1 LKRRNRRAKLLLL
14 GNVMIGKRNR
24 KKICGDS
31 RRDRRK
37 GNKRRRTR
45 QEISNKVIFAGQMN
59 KGGGKFREEGKMTLL
74 ARGKR
79 STCLGNGRHKRLVV
93 SEKGKRSA
101 FKEKTEMTDGEIG
114 SQKFTVKSG
123 VTGLSRGKFV
133 GKESQGLPGASSTLL
148 EDCTHMRVRG
158 VRSKGEGGRRTG
170 ML

>member
-1 LKRRNRRAKLLLL
+1 MDERGNQQQGYLCRADEQ
-14 GNVMIGKRNR
+14 R
-24 KKICGDS
+24 
-31 RRDRRK
+31 RRK
-37 GNKRRRTR
+37 IRRGR
-45 QEISNKVIFAGQMN
+45 KDDVV
-59 KGGGKFREEGKMTLL
+59 GG
-74 ARGKR
+74 GKR
-79 STCLGNGRHKRLVV
+79 STCLGNGRHKRFVV

-158 VRSKGEGGRRTG
+158 VRCKGEGGRRTG